1 MAKQLTYAEI
11 LKLKRFNTPTVYNGW
26 EQITRLERNAGRFNR
41 EPITDF
47 MPAMGVMAGHAV
59 TVVCEPS
66 KKEHQINNP
75 DAQIQYMEYLA
86 SVPGPKIVVVKD
98 LDFPFIGSFWGEV
111 NANLHKTL
119 GCLGTI
125 MDGCVRD
132 IDEMT
137 NAGFKAMARHFCLG
151 HAYSTPVRWG
161 CEIEV
166 FGTTVKPGDL
176 IHADKHG
183 FICIDPEDCD
193 HLLEA
198 VRFMD
203 ENECNN
209 LLSLSRNA
217 AGLTPEK
224 FVEEYGKRMKAFKKD
239 AKEFFDQLKKEK

>member
-1 MAKQLTYAEI
+1 MARNLSYAEI

-26 EQITRLERNAGRFNR
+26 EQVTRLDRNQGRFNR
-41 EPITDF
+41 EPINDY

-66 KKEHQINNP
+66 KREHKDKNP
-75 DAQIQYMEYLA
+75 DAQRQYMEYLA

-98 LDFPFIGSFWGEV
+98 LDFPHIGSFWGEI

-119 GCLGTI
+119 GCVGTI
-125 MDGCVRD
+125 TDGCIRD
-132 IDEMT
+132 VDEMT
-137 NAGFKAMARHFCLG
+137 NAGFKALARNLCVG

-161 CEIEV
+161 CELEV
-166 FGTTVKPGDL
+166 FGTVIKPGDL

-183 FICIDPEDCD
+183 FISIDPEDCD
-193 HLLEA
+193 YLLEA

-203 ENECNN
+203 ENECTN

-217 AGLTPEK
+217 TGLSKEQ
-224 FVEEYGKRMKAFKKD
+224 FVEEYSQRAKSFQSD
-239 AKEFFDQLKKEK
+239 AKNFFKQLKEKG